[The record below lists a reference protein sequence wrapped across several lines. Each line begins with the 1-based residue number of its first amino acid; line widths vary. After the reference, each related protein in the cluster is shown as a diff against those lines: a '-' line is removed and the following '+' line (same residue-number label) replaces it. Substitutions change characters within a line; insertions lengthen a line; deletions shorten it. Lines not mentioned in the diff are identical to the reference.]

1 MEGWACQNWILTRKP
16 WEATRDFD
24 RGKSRS
30 DLLDHVLCSSMKNET
45 AWGGQRQPELSQ
57 WYWGG
62 ISQRWDI
69 PEMGLKGA
77 ADS

>member
-30 DLLDHVLCSSMKNET
+30 DLLDHVLCSSMKNEI
-45 AWGGQRQPELSQ
+45 AWGEEGCREANGSLN
-57 WYWGG
+57 
-62 ISQRWDI
+62 
-69 PEMGLKGA
+69 
-77 ADS
+77 